1 MYKFDPN
8 GEPPESAFRAIAIDQ
23 LDEALSD
30 LGKPDSSERSAVHEA
45 RRRTKKLRGL
55 LRLVRAGFDDFE
67 KENAALRDAAVVL
80 SHLRD
85 REVQHETVEALA
97 KWRSTPLLQR
107 LLAASEDATSHDNRA
122 ALDEFRGHLG
132 DLRARAEHWP
142 LSRSGKETLSAG
154 LRRTYR
160 TARRRMSKA
169 GRDDAP
175 EQFHEWR
182 KSNKSHGFQL
192 DLLRKAAPEAIN
204 GELDVV
210 DKLSAI
216 LGQHHD
222 LVVLRSA
229 CEGGQLPLAGADEVA
244 ELKALIGERLDE
256 LEFEAFE
263 LGRQV
268 YAERPRGFVRRMMA
282 YWSSAQS

>member
-8 GEPPESAFRAIAIDQ
+8 GEPLESAFRAIAIDQ

-30 LGKPDSSERSAVHEA
+30 LAELDSSERSAVHEA

-55 LRLVRAGFDDFE
+55 LRLARAGFSDFD
-67 KENAALRDAAVVL
+67 KENAALRDAAGVL

-85 REVQHETVEALA
+85 REVRRETIEALA
-97 KWRSTPLLQR
+97 ERKPTPLLAQ
-107 LLAASEDATSHDNRA
+107 LLATSQGAPPHDNHP
-122 ALDEFRGHLG
+122 ALDEFRRRLR
-132 DLRARAEHWP
+132 DLRARAEQWT
-142 LSRSGKETLSAG
+142 LSRPGIDTLSAG

-160 TARRRMSKA
+160 TARRRMHRAKR
-169 GRDDAP
+169 GGAP

-182 KSNKSHGFQL
+182 KGNKAHGFQL
-192 DLLRKAAPEAIN
+192 DLLRKAASETIDGDLN
-204 GELDVV
+204 VV
-210 DKLSAI
+210 DRLSAI

-229 CEGGQLPLAGADEVA
+229 ADQGILSLSIPDELM
-244 ELKALIGERLDE
+244 ELKALIAERLDE
-256 LEFEAFE
+256 LEHDAFE

-268 YAERPRGFVRRMMA
+268 YAERPPSFVRRMIA
-282 YWSSAQS
+282 YWSTATS

>member
-8 GEPPESAFRAIAIDQ
+8 GEPPETALRAIAIDQ

-30 LGKPDSSERSAVHEA
+30 LDEPDSSERSAVHEA

-67 KENAALRDAAVVL
+67 TENAALRDAAGVL

-85 REVQHETVEALA
+85 REVQHETLAALA
-97 KWRSTPLLQR
+97 EWRSTPLLTR
-107 LLAASEDATSHDNRA
+107 LLASDTVAPHDDRP
-122 ALDEFRGHLG
+122 ALDEFRARLQE
-132 DLRARAEHWP
+132 LRHRADKWT
-142 LSRSGKETLSAG
+142 LSRPGTETLARG
-154 LRRTYR
+154 LRRNYR
-160 TARRRMSKA
+160 AARRRMHRA
-169 GRDDAP
+169 RRDDAP

-182 KSNKSHGFQL
+182 KGNKAHGFQL
-192 DLLRKAAPEAIN
+192 DLLRKAAPETIE
-204 GELDVV
+204 GDLDVV
-210 DKLSAI
+210 DKLSAV

-222 LVVLRSA
+222 LVVLRMA
-229 CEGGQLPLAGADEVA
+229 AEQNHLPLAAPDEVD
-244 ELKALIGERLDE
+244 ELTALIAERLDE
-256 LEFEAFE
+256 LERDAFE

-282 YWSSAQS
+282 YWSSAAS